1 MKRKLRPGELQHA
14 DELLAWGRSFDG
26 VARTSGA
33 MSTKNRRIAL
43 DLIEAAK
50 VEADQE
56 RHHGGHRHGA
66 RRELMPWE
74 AEREAD
80 IRELIEASLRGY
92 RSRRTGALAHVR
104 SRLEYL
110 RGELRAERISYGE
123 LAELQGYGE
132 QGFILPDDVEL
143 REAAGLPEFGCSCW
157 YGAALRHG
165 GGTTTEIVRYDP
177 ACPEHGVETITAL
190 AKTLIDGDE

>member
-14 DELLAWGRSFDG
+14 EELLAWGRSFDS
-26 VARTSGA
+26 VARSAGA
-33 MSTKNRRIAL
+33 ISTENRRIAL

-74 AEREAD
+74 AEQEAELQ
-80 IRELIEASLRGY
+80 ELIEASVRGHLT
-92 RSRRTGALAHVR
+92 RRTGALAHIR
-104 SRLEYL
+104 RRLEHL
-110 RGELRAERISYGE
+110 RVELREERISYGE

-132 QGFILPDDVEL
+132 QGFILPGDVEL
-143 REAAGLPEFGCSCW
+143 REAAGLPEF
-157 YGAALRHG
+157 A
-165 GGTTTEIVRYDP
+165 
-177 ACPEHGVETITAL
+177 
-190 AKTLIDGDE
+190 